1 MIAQF
6 LVSTTEYMVVPFRR
20 KEKKEQVWG
29 RGYGH
34 RKKIISV
41 FCSATQCTY
50 KKSSMDIL

>member
-6 LVSTTEYMVVPFRR
+6 RVSTTEYMVVPFRR